1 MHAEE
6 KMQASSVKLQVKTSC
21 KMLLQNVW
29 KECRFF
35 RPKFKV
41 VLVRCLQGNTDDT
54 NENKKE
60 FDTQRPIQWL

>member
-6 KMQASSVKLQVKTSC
+6 KMQASSVKLQVKSSC

-29 KECRFF
+29 KECRSF

-41 VLVRCLQGNTDDT
+41 VLVRCLKGNTDDT
-54 NENKKE
+54 NENKNE
-60 FDTQRPIQWL
+60 FDTPRPIQRL